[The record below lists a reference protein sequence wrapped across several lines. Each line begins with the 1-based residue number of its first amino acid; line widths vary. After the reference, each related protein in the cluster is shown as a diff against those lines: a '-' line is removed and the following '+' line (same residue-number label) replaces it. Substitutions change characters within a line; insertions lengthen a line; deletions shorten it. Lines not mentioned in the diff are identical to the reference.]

1 MEEVVNR
8 YELVKGA
15 GIQASADFHVVSS
28 QQSHRCS
35 VLLLKDLPLEGRAE
49 QQQVVVCRG
58 IGKEVAT
65 IKIGNAGGKEEIG
78 GGGANSQKMKDG
90 LGLMAKSGRKNH
102 FITLE
107 VKG

>member
-1 MEEVVNR
+1 MEEVINR

-15 GIQASADFHVVSS
+15 GVQASADLHVVSG
-28 QQSHRCS
+28 QQSHCCS
-35 VLLLKDLPLEGRAE
+35 ILLLKDLPLEGRAE

-58 IGKEVAT
+58 VGKETTTVR
-65 IKIGNAGGKEEIG
+65 IGNSVEKEENGGK
-78 GGGANSQKMKDG
+78 NSQKMKDG

-102 FITLE
+102 LITLE